1 MQSFAA
7 FNSFIKECFS
17 SKLDNIAVKGRTKM
31 QRKRSGDEKIHI
43 ASVDVHNYRPDEV
56 TLRVEG
62 DKLIVK
68 AKHYADSSFGFERNE
83 FQRTYAVPQDADPTS
98 ITSKISQDGFLTIQ
112 ANKRLVKSIENDF
125 AVGGFETRAGEVAR
139 IDDKK
144 FSVLLDVTNFK
155 PEEIKVKVV
164 GNELSVSAKHES
176 EKEGHF
182 TSRQFNRHFVLPKD
196 VDMSSVISRLTEEG
210 KLLVEAERKALPPP
224 QERLISI
231 EKDKKVTS
239 N

>member
-1 MQSFAA
+1 
-7 FNSFIKECFS
+7 
-17 SKLDNIAVKGRTKM
+17 M
-31 QRKRSGDEKIHI
+31 QRKRSREEKIHI
-43 ASVDVHNYRPDEV
+43 ATLDVRNYRPDEV
-56 TLRVEG
+56 SLRVEG
-62 DKLIVK
+62 NILVVK
-68 AKHYADSSFGFERNE
+68 AKHYADGSFGFERNE
-83 FQRTYAVPQDADPTS
+83 FQRTYPVPQDADPAS
-98 ITSKISQDGFLTIQ
+98 ITSKISQDGYLSIEAT
-112 ANKRLVKSIENDF
+112 KRVVKSAENDF

-176 EKEGHF
+176 ETEGHF

-196 VDMSSVISRLTEEG
+196 VDMSSVMSRLTDEG

-224 QERLISI
+224 QERFISI
-231 EKDKKVTS
+231 EKDKKA
-239 N
+239 

>member
-1 MQSFAA
+1 
-7 FNSFIKECFS
+7 
-17 SKLDNIAVKGRTKM
+17 M

-43 ASVDVHNYRPDEV
+43 ATLDVRNYRPDEV
-56 TLRVEG
+56 SLRVEG
-62 DKLIVK
+62 DVLVVK
-68 AKHYADSSFGFERNE
+68 AKHYADGSFGFERNE
-83 FQRTYAVPQDADPTS
+83 FQRTYPVPQEADPAS
-98 ITSKISQDGFLTIQ
+98 ITSKISQDGYLTIE
-112 ANKRLVKSIENDF
+112 ATKRVVNTAENDF
-125 AVGGFETRAGEVAR
+125 TVGGFETRAGEVAR

-176 EKEGHF
+176 ENEGHF

-196 VDMSSVISRLTEEG
+196 VDMSSVMSRLTDEG

-224 QERLISI
+224 QERFISI
-231 EKDKKVTS
+231 EKDKKA
-239 N
+239 